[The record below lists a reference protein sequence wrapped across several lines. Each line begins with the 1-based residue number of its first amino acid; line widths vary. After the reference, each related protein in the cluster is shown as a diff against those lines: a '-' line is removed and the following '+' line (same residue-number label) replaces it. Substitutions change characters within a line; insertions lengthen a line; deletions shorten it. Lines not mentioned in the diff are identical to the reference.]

1 MSKLE
6 FTGRPTN
13 KFKLKKTSFSELNR
27 YMKELA
33 KAANARIKEVE
44 KANLRNYSPTYTRKY
59 NAILYGNT
67 IKNIGTKSGRFST
80 RTGTASNLIER
91 ITAMEQFLQNPF
103 TTVEKSQK
111 YLGELKE
118 RVNIYDD
125 DMLKTMFDVYR
136 DLGYDDFKDDSDK
149 IIQIFSEMSNSGV
162 DLNLLR
168 DFFQNASFKDQS
180 HEINVLEDIWHSAQ
194 VYTRLSQL
202 SPDDALITAMNSRE
216 RRGI

>member
-13 KFKLKKTSFSELNR
+13 KFKLKKTSFTELNR
-27 YMKELA
+27 YMKALA
-33 KAANARIKEVE
+33 KEANKRIKEVE
-44 KANLRNYSPTYTRKY
+44 KANLRNYNPTYTRKY
-59 NAILYGNT
+59 NSMLYGNT

-80 RTGTASNLIER
+80 RSGTASNLIER

-111 YLGELKE
+111 YLDELKE
-118 RVNIYDD
+118 RVDIQDD

-168 DFFQNASFKDQS
+168 DFFLNNSFEDQQ
-180 HEINVLEDIWHSAQ
+180 HEVNTLEDIWHSAQ
-194 VYTRLSQL
+194 VYSRLSRL
-202 SPDDALITAMNSRE
+202 ESNDAIITAMKSRE

>member
-13 KFKLKKTSFSELNR
+13 KFKLKKTSFTELNR

-33 KAANARIKEVE
+33 KAANKRIKEVE

-59 NAILYGNT
+59 NSMLYGNT

-80 RTGTASNLIER
+80 RTGSRSNIIER

-111 YLGELKE
+111 YLDELKE
-118 RVNIYDD
+118 RVDIQDD
-125 DMLKTMFDVYR
+125 DLLKKMFDVYR
-136 DLGYDDFKDDSDK
+136 ELGFDDFKTDSER
-149 IIQIFSEMSNSGV
+149 IIQIFSEMTNKGV

-168 DFFQNASFKDQS
+168 DFFINNSFKDQK
-180 HEINVLEDIWHSAQ
+180 HEVDILEDIWHTSQIYGA
-194 VYTRLSQL
+194 VERLT
-202 SPDDALITAMNSRE
+202 PDDSVIQAIKVRE

>member
-27 YMKELA
+27 YMKALA
-33 KAANARIKEVE
+33 KEANKRIKEVE
-44 KANLRNYSPTYTRKY
+44 KANLRNYNPTYTRKY
-59 NAILYGNT
+59 NSMLYGNT
-67 IKNIGTKSGRFST
+67 IKNIGTKSGKFST
-80 RTGTASNLIER
+80 RSGNASNLIER

-111 YLGELKE
+111 YLDELKE
-118 RVNIYDD
+118 RVDIQDD
-125 DMLKTMFDVYR
+125 DMIKTMFDVYR
-136 DLGYDDFKDDSDK
+136 DLGFDDFKDDSDK

-168 DFFQNASFKDQS
+168 DFFLKNSFEDQQ
-180 HEINVLEDIWHSAQ
+180 HEVNTLEDIWHSAQ
-194 VYTRLSQL
+194 VYSRLSRL
-202 SPDDALITAMNSRE
+202 ESNDAIITAMKSRE

>member
-1 MSKLE
+1 MNKLE
-6 FTGRPTN
+6 FTGKPTN

-27 YMKELA
+27 YMKALA
-33 KAANARIKEVE
+33 KEANKRIKEVE
-44 KANLRNYSPTYTRKY
+44 KANLRNYNPTYTRKY
-59 NAILYGNT
+59 NSMLYGNT
-67 IKNIGTKSGRFST
+67 IKNIGTKSGKFST
-80 RTGTASNLIER
+80 RSGKASNLIER

-111 YLGELKE
+111 YLDELKE
-118 RVNIYDD
+118 RVDIQDD

-168 DFFQNASFKDQS
+168 DFFLNNSFEDQQ
-180 HEINVLEDIWHSAQ
+180 HEINTLEDIWHSAQ
-194 VYTRLSQL
+194 VYSRLSRL
-202 SPDDALITAMNSRE
+202 ESNDAIITAMKSRE